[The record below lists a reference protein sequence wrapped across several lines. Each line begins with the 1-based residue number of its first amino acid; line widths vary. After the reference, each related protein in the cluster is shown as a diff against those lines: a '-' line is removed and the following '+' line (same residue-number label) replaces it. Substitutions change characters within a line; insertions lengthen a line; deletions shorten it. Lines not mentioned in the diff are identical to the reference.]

1 MPKSAD
7 EVLIGL
13 LSTSYKLDETG
24 VASLK
29 EEDGSFKDDALD
41 HLTKLDADRV
51 ANLKGDVEKVKAD
64 NYSRGKREALE
75 GLERELKDEFG
86 IKDTDKKGKDLIKA
100 IVAARTKAGE
110 QLSEDA
116 IKAHPAYL
124 KLEEHANAL
133 PKTFEEK
140 MKAREEEIRAEF
152 KAERDFERVRAS
164 AMKTFKG
171 MNPILP
177 KNEDVANAQLT
188 LLDQAL
194 KGLKYQ
200 LVEKD
205 GEITDIV
212 PMKADGSGRL
222 EDAHGHPVKFEALI
236 KTIGAKYFEFAEGDQ
251 REGADDPNRKGK
263 ESGKGGDTKAFDPKT
278 SAEYAK
284 AWAEIDQ
291 SGKSLAEKRELW
303 NALKEAG
310 KRNGVA
316 S

>member
-1 MPKSAD
+1 MAKTAED
-7 EVLIGL
+7 VLIGL

-29 EEDGSFKDDALD
+29 EEDGSFKTEALD
-41 HLTKLDADRV
+41 HLTKMDADRV
-51 ANLKGDVEKVKAD
+51 AALKGDVEKVKAD
-64 NYSRGKREALE
+64 TYSRGKREALE

-86 IKDTDKKGKDLIKA
+86 IKATDKKGKDLIREILA
-100 IVAARTKAGE
+100 SRTKGGDPLTE
-110 QLSEDA
+110 ETV
-116 IKAHPAYL
+116 KAHPLYL

-133 PKTFEEK
+133 PKTFEEQLK
-140 MKAREEEIRAEF
+140 TREEAIRAEF
-152 KAERDFERVRAS
+152 KAERDFDRVRAS
-164 AMKTFKG
+164 AMRTFKG

-205 GEITDIV
+205 GEIADIV

-236 KTIGAKYFEFAEGDQ
+236 KTIGAKYFEFAEGEQ

-263 ESGKGGDTKAFDPKT
+263 ESGKGGGDKAFDPKT
-278 SAEYAK
+278 VAEYAEEWQRITDTEK
-284 AWAEIDQ
+284 D
-291 SGKSLAEKRELW
+291 LAKRRELLDK
-303 NALKEAG
+303 LKEAG

>member
-1 MPKSAD
+1 MPTAE
-7 EVLIGL
+7 EVLTGL

-41 HLTKLDADRV
+41 NLTKMDVERV
-51 ANLKGDVEKVKAD
+51 ANLRNDGEKVRAET
-64 NYSRGKREALE
+64 YSRGKREALE
-75 GLERELKDEFG
+75 GLERELRDEFG
-86 IKDTDKKGKDLIKA
+86 IKATDKKGKDLIKA
-100 IVAARTKAGE
+100 IVAERTKGGDTLTE
-110 QLSEDA
+110 ETV
-116 IKAHPAYL
+116 KAHPLYL

-133 PKTFEEK
+133 PKTFEEQL
-140 MKAREEEIRAEF
+140 KAREAEVRAEF
-152 KAERDFERVRAS
+152 KAERDFDRVRAS
-164 AMKTFKG
+164 AMKVFKG

-200 LVEKD
+200 LVEEN
-205 GEITDIV
+205 GEIVDIV

-236 KTIGAKYFEFAEGDQ
+236 KATGAKYFEFAEGDQ

-278 SAEYAK
+278 VDQYAAE
-284 AWAEIDQ
+284 WQRITDT
-291 SGKSLAEKRELW
+291 EKDLTKRRELLDK
-303 NALKEAG
+303 LKEAG

>member
-1 MPKSAD
+1 MPTAE
-7 EVLIGL
+7 EVLTGL

-24 VASLK
+24 VTSLK
-29 EEDGSFKDDALD
+29 EEDGSFKADALD
-41 HLTKLDADRV
+41 HLTKMDADRV
-51 ANLKGDVEKVKAD
+51 AALKGDVEKVKAD
-64 NYSRGKREALE
+64 TYSRGKREALE

-86 IKDTDKKGKDLIKA
+86 IKATDKKGKDLIREILA
-100 IVAARTKAGE
+100 SRTKGGDPLTE
-110 QLSEDA
+110 ETV
-116 IKAHPAYL
+116 KAHPLYL

-133 PKTFEEK
+133 PKTFEEQI
-140 MKAREEEIRAEF
+140 KAREEAIRAEF
-152 KAERDFERVRAS
+152 KAERDFDRVRAS
-164 AMKTFKG
+164 AMRTFKG

-205 GEITDIV
+205 GEIADIV

-236 KTIGAKYFEFAEGDQ
+236 KTIGAKYFEFAEGEQ

-263 ESGKGGDTKAFDPKT
+263 ESGKGGGDKAFDPKT
-278 SAEYAK
+278 VAEYADE
-284 AWAEIDQ
+284 WQRITDT
-291 SGKSLAEKRELW
+291 EKEPAKRRELYDK
-303 NALKEAG
+303 LKEAG

>member
-1 MPKSAD
+1 MPTAE
-7 EVLIGL
+7 EVIKGL
-13 LSTSYKLDETG
+13 LSTSYKVDETG
-24 VASLK
+24 VASLMN
-29 EEDGSFKDDALD
+29 EDGSFKDEALD
-41 HLTKLDADRV
+41 HFIQLDAQKV
-51 ANLKGDVEKVKAD
+51 ASLKGDREKDKAES
-64 NYSRGKREALE
+64 YSRGKREALE

-86 IKDTDKKGKDLIKA
+86 IKATDKKGKDLIREILA
-100 IVAARTKAGE
+100 SRTKGGDPLTE
-110 QLSEDA
+110 ETV
-116 IKAHPAYL
+116 KAHPLYL

-140 MKAREEEIRAEF
+140 MKAREEEVRAEF
-152 KAERDFERVRAS
+152 KAERDFDRVRAS
-164 AMKTFKG
+164 AMRTFKA

-205 GEITDIV
+205 GEIADIV

-236 KTIGAKYFEFAEGDQ
+236 KTIGAKYFEFAEGEQ

-263 ESGKGGDTKAFDPKT
+263 ESGKGGGDKAFDPKT
-278 SAEYAK
+278 VEQYANE
-284 AWAEIDQ
+284 WQRITDTVRD
-291 SGKSLAEKRELW
+291 LAERRDQLDKLR
-303 NALKEAG
+303 EAG
-310 KRNGVA
+310 RRNGVA

>member
-1 MPKSAD
+1 MPTAE
-7 EVLIGL
+7 EVLTGL

-29 EEDGSFKDDALD
+29 EEDGSFKPDALD
-41 HLTKLDADRV
+41 HLTKMDADRV
-51 ANLKGDVEKVKAD
+51 ASLKGDAEKVKAD
-64 NYSRGKREALE
+64 TYSRGKREALE

-86 IKDTDKKGKDLIKA
+86 IKATDKKGKDLIKEILA
-100 IVAARTKAGE
+100 SRTKGGDPLTE
-110 QLSEDA
+110 ETV
-116 IKAHPAYL
+116 KAHPLYL

-133 PKTFEEK
+133 PKTFEEQ
-140 MKAREEEIRAEF
+140 MKAQAEAIRAEF
-152 KAERDFERVRAS
+152 KAERDFDRVRAS

-200 LVEKD
+200 LMEKD
-205 GEITDIV
+205 GEIADIV

-236 KTIGAKYFEFAEGDQ
+236 KTIGAKYFEFAEGQQ
-251 REGADDPNRKGK
+251 REGADDPNRKGR

-278 SAEYAK
+278 VAEYA
-284 AWAEIDQ
+284 ARWEEI
-291 SGKSLAEKRELW
+291 SGSTKTMAEKRELW